1 MAKNKNIDPL
11 NTLRINP
18 KFLGDRIIINLK
30 HFGRQDKLLKDFTFD
45 ELADW
50 YLHNCHERTKKSHFL
65 GALSP
70 AYKFP
75 YAKEFPK
82 SPLFEDENDIEDA
95 E

>member
-1 MAKNKNIDPL
+1 MAKQKNIDSE

-18 KFLGDRIIINLK
+18 KFLECEQTITLKHYGRQCKLLK
-30 HFGRQDKLLKDFTFD
+30 HFTLD

-50 YLHNCHERTKKSHFL
+50 YLHNCHPKTKQSHFL

-70 AYKFP
+70 NYKFP
-75 YAKEFPK
+75 YSKEFPK
-82 SPLFEDENDIEDA
+82 SPIVEDESE

>member
-1 MAKNKNIDPL
+1 MAKIKNNDPL

-18 KFLGDRIIINLK
+18 RFLEDRILINLK
-30 HFGRQDKLLKDFTFD
+30 HFGRMDKLLKEFSLD

-50 YLHNCHERTKKSHFL
+50 YLHSCHEKTKKTHFL

-70 AYKFP
+70 SYKFP
-75 YAKEFPK
+75 YQKEFPK
-82 SPLFEDENDIEDA
+82 SPILEDNDEQ